1 MPSSTMIHGITYP
14 IPADLLKDP
23 AQAAKLAR
31 DLQALAVSA
40 DAALTANRAA
50 ASAEASAAES
60 GAKTYTDTEVAGV
73 RSDARGWAEDAEA
86 AANAYTDVS
95 FAASGPGGATDEQVD
110 AAIDRAVARGVV
122 GDVEDED
129 VDAGIDRAVAE
140 GRVPDGALLPE
151 GGAQA
156 VGKGELAVRVEDHGA
171 IGDGVNNDRWRI
183 QEAINTANGRDVLLH
198 GGRTYRIQGTLIM
211 PTWHR
216 HVSIKGTGAEPAVL
230 YTNGQSNRVLEFDA
244 GAPVAVK
251 TLVQSVT
258 VGAHGWVLEDTVG
271 VEAGM
276 ICEVVSDAS
285 WYFDPRPETAP
296 THDARRSELHRIKR
310 IDGGTIYM
318 DDPANDG
325 YDLSSEAVEIRVYNP
340 IHVHLENITV
350 RAVHPPAAEET
361 NALEGIVVRGAV
373 SPTLVNV
380 NVENCART
388 GVAVYRSYRPRII
401 GGYTRGANNYWNGYG
416 LSINGCAWAHVKDR
430 ITFDTRRAVDI
441 TGFNVISRNSL
452 IEGCI
457 AVGGGTNSRGDT
469 YGWLPNGA
477 LGASQSGFGTHGA
490 SDNATYLNCVTFGIQ
505 RPFSFR
511 GRAETVINPLVL
523 GPAYG
528 GVFQLS
534 WGTSFWLKGGV
545 VSSNAWAYKMG
556 NPNVGA
562 QRADYLVRC
571 YAAYQTNPPE
581 GDMYGRLTIEGVNAE
596 VQHTVLFFDQTT
608 PAGRVTVANN
618 DIYFGPT
625 DTTVPRVFYNNGL
638 APDEP
643 DKSRWFVGPNR
654 LSNETT
660 AASPVLGDGV
670 SLAGAKVLDYT
681 TAT

>member
-1 MPSSTMIHGITYP
+1 MPTSTMIHGITYP
-14 IPADLLKDP
+14 IPADLVKDP
-23 AQAAKLAR
+23 GQAAKLAR
-31 DLQALAVSA
+31 DLQTLAVST
-40 DAALTANRAA
+40 DAALTAVDAA
-50 ASAEASAAES
+50 AQEAAGDAET
-60 GAKTYTDTEVAGV
+60 GAKEYTDTVSAGV
-73 RSDARGWAEDAEA
+73 RADAQGWAQDAEA
-86 AANAYTDVS
+86 GANAYTDVS

-110 AAIDRAVARGVV
+110 AAIDRAVLRGVV
-122 GDVEDED
+122 GAVEDAD

-151 GGAQA
+151 DGAQA
-156 VGKGELAVRVEDHGA
+156 VGKGELAIRVEDHGA
-171 IGDGVNNDRWRI
+171 VGDGVNNDRWRL
-183 QEAINTANGRDVLLH
+183 QAAINAANGRDVLLR
-198 GGRTYRIQGTLIM
+198 GGRTYRLQGTLVM

-216 HVSIKGTGAEPAVL
+216 HISIKGTGSEPAVL
-230 YTNGQSNRVLEFDA
+230 FTDGQSSRIIEFDA
-244 GAPVAVK
+244 GAPVVTE
-251 TLVQSVT
+251 TLTASVT
-258 VGAHGWVLEDTVG
+258 VGSHGWTISHAAG
-271 VEAGM
+271 VEPGM

-310 IDGGTIYM
+310 VDGNTLYM

-325 YDLSSEAVEIRVYNP
+325 YDIATETVEMRIYEP
-340 IHVHLENITV
+340 IHVRLENITV
-350 RAVHPPAAEET
+350 RAVLPPVAEET

-373 SPTLVNV
+373 SPTLINV
-380 NVENCART
+380 NAENCART
-388 GVAVYRSYRPRII
+388 GVAVYRSYRPRIV

-416 LSINGCAWAHVKDR
+416 VSINGCAWAHVKDR

-452 IEGCI
+452 IEGCV

-469 YGWLPNGA
+469 YGWLPDGS

-490 SDNATYLNCVTFGIQ
+490 SDNATYINCVTFGIM

-511 GRAETVINPLVL
+511 GRAETVLNPLVI
-523 GPAYG
+523 GPAFG

-534 WGTSFWLKGGV
+534 RGTSFWLKGGV
-545 VSSNAWAYKMG
+545 VSSNAWAYKMQ
-556 NPNVGA
+556 NPSVGA

-571 YAAYQTNPPE
+571 YAAYQANPPE
-581 GDMYGRLTIEGVNAE
+581 GDMYGRLTIEGVSAE

-608 PAGRVTVANN
+608 PVGRVTVANN

-625 DTTVPRVFYNNGL
+625 DATTPRVFYNNGL
-638 APDEP
+638 GPDEP

-660 AASPVLGDGV
+660 ASTPVLGDGV
-670 SLAGAKVLDYT
+670 SLSGAHVLDYT
-681 TAT
+681 TAP